1 MEHSP
6 KFGELITRAD
16 EEALQHLLGRPAVR
30 LMQATLGRSFNTA
43 KMRTA
48 LLEIR
53 SPDELLEIPSA
64 RKLIVELLRPI
75 EAKALSEEIFG
86 VALAPDELLSQ
97 LRPRTTAFDRF
108 LVALGVDR
116 VVATSPTEARPAVSE
131 CIPAY
136 SLFPHQLAALH
147 KVLSGLEVHPYR
159 VMLHMPTGSGKTRT
173 AMQVVANH
181 LRRQSSRTV
190 VWLATSEELCEQAAA
205 EFAKTWQYAGDRRAS
220 IIRAWGAY
228 SVGPEQLLAVG
239 PKVVIAGL
247 AKLHALWLSNQ
258 TLLPRLGDQ
267 VSLVVF
273 DEAHQS
279 IAPTYRSVVDTLTAR
294 NTDAR
299 LLGLSATPGRS
310 WNDLEADSELSAY
323 FGSCKVALEVPGYA
337 SPIDYLVAEG
347 YLARPTFRRVEHHSR
362 QGLSGVEI
370 RGLAEALDV
379 PEDLRMRL
387 AEDDLRNVAIVREC
401 QRLLSRHKRLLVFAA
416 TVNHSD
422 LLAVSLR
429 GLGFAAQSITSK
441 SGSAQRSRHISWFR
455 ASDQEPR
462 VLVNFGILATGFDA
476 PSTSAALI
484 ARPTKSLVL
493 YSQMIGRA
501 LRGARAGGN
510 DSAEIVTVIDT
521 SLPGFGDLADA
532 FSNWEDVW

>member
-1 MEHSP
+1 VEYSP
-6 KFGELITRAD
+6 RFGELIARAD

-43 KMRTA
+43 KMRAA

-53 SPDELLEIPSA
+53 SPDELLEIPAA
-64 RKLIVELLRPI
+64 RKLIVELLRPL

-86 VALAPDELLSQ
+86 EALAPEDFLSR
-97 LRPRTTAFDRF
+97 LGPRTTAYERF
-108 LVALGVDR
+108 LVALGIDR
-116 VVATSPTEARPAVSE
+116 VVASSSAEVRPAVSE

-147 KVLSGLEVHPYR
+147 QVLRGLEVHPYR

-181 LRRQSSRTV
+181 LRRQGSTTV
-190 VWLATSEELCEQAAA
+190 VWLATSEELCEQAEE

-220 IIRAWGAY
+220 LIRAWGSY

-247 AKLHALWLSNQ
+247 AKLHALRLSNQ

-310 WNDLEADSELSAY
+310 WNDREADSELSAY
-323 FGSCKVALEVPGYA
+323 FGSFKVALEVPGYS
-337 SPIDYLVAEG
+337 SPIDYLVTEG
-347 YLARPTFRRVEHHSR
+347 YLARPNFRRVEHHSR
-362 QGLSGVEI
+362 QALSGVEI
-370 RGLAEALDV
+370 RNLAEALDV
-379 PEDLRMRL
+379 PEDLRTRL

-416 TVNHSD
+416 TVSHSD

-441 SGSAQRSRHISWFR
+441 SGSAQRSRHIAWFR
-455 ASDQEPR
+455 SPDQEPR
-462 VLVNFGILATGFDA
+462 ILVNFGILATGFDA

-501 LRGARAGGN
+501 LRGVRAGGN
-510 DSAEIVTVIDT
+510 DSAEIVTVLDT